1 MSEWNTLGA
10 KLQRL
15 YDNRQMTLQSAWCY
29 FQPLVRPLDVLSNLC
44 SRVSTRERSTRGSCL
59 GGELI
64 NLVYDMML
72 YNSGDSKVHV
82 LLSKLLKEASR
93 PYMHALYKWLNN
105 GDVDDPYEEFMIVA
119 GAAATES
126 EESHENV
133 HQRAHRHEDTS
144 STWTNLYMI
153 RHPIPAFIGACGS
166 NAQRIASLTLI
177 TSVFVDFPRR
187 RDGKQSSSCR
197 EVLEHFTNM
206 RHRKT

>member
-1 MSEWNTLGA
+1 M
-10 KLQRL
+10 
-15 YDNRQMTLQSAWCY
+15 
-29 FQPLVRPLDVLSNLC
+29 
-44 SRVSTRERSTRGSCL
+44 

-126 EESHENV
+126 EESPFAKPDQAGN
-133 HQRAHRHEDTS
+133 AALTS
-144 STWTNLYMI
+144 KC
-153 RHPIPAFIGACGS
+153 R
-166 NAQRIASLTLI
+166 SL
-177 TSVFVDFPRR
+177 
-187 RDGKQSSSCR
+187 SS
-197 EVLEHFTNM
+197 
-206 RHRKT
+206 